1 MDEVYSG
8 IDLHSTN
15 SVVAVIDGSG
25 TLLYRKRLPNQI
37 GAITAALAPYHDALQ
52 GVVVESTFNWYWLV
66 DGLMA
71 AGYRVRLANPTAIR
85 VYSGLKHSDDDTDA
99 RWLAELL
106 RLGILPTGYIYP
118 AAERGVRDLLRKRAQ
133 LVRQRTANLLSLQNQ
148 VQRSRGVRVSGQLF
162 KTLSDEGLAEL
173 MPHADVA
180 LAMGANLQ
188 VVHCLSEQIAAL
200 ERTVLA
206 RVKMRREFRQLQSI
220 PGVGTILA
228 LTIMLEV
235 GAIARFASVGQFAS
249 YCRCVGSQRLSNGKK
264 KGVGNVKSGNRYLAW
279 AFLEAAQ
286 FARRYSEPIRRFHD
300 RKAARTNAI
309 VARKTVAHKLA
320 RAAYYIVRDQVAFD
334 VTKGFC

>member
-1 MDEVYSG
+1 M
-8 IDLHSTN
+8 
-15 SVVAVIDGSG
+15 
-25 TLLYRKRLPNQI
+25 
-37 GAITAALAPYHDALQ
+37 
-52 GVVVESTFNWYWLV
+52 ESTFNWYWLV

-85 VYSGLKHSDDDTDA
+85 VYSGLKHSDDETDA

-118 AAERGVRDLLRKRAQ
+118 AAERGVRDLLRKR
-133 LVRQRTANLLSLQNQ
+133 TANILSLQNQ
-148 VQRSRGVRVSGQLF
+148 VQRSRGVRVGGQMF
-162 KTLSDEGLAEL
+162 KTLTVEALAAL
-173 MPHADVA
+173 MPQADVA
-180 LAMGANLQ
+180 LALGANLQ

-206 RVKMRREFRQLQSI
+206 RAKMRREFQQLQSI

-228 LTIMLEV
+228 LTIMLEI
-235 GAIARFASVGQFAS
+235 GTIARFGSVGQFAS
-249 YCRCVGSQRLSNGKK
+249 YCRCVGSQRVSNGKK

-279 AFLEAAQ
+279 AFIEAAQ
-286 FARRYSEPIRRFHD
+286 FARRYSEPIRRYHD

-320 RAAYYIVRDQVAFD
+320 RAAYSIVRDQVAFD
-334 VTKGFC
+334 VTKSFC